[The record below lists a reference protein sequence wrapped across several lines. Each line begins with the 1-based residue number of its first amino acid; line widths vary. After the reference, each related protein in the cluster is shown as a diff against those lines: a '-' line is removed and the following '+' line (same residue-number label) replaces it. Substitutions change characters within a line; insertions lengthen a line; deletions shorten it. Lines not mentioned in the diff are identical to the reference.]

1 MYYPTS
7 LLLLPVLALRHL
19 TAASP
24 IAEASADV
32 DSVLNERAEFGPVL
46 ASNFP
51 DPSIIW
57 VNGYWYSF
65 ATTNGVVNIQIA
77 RSQDFVTW
85 TQINYHNGSQRDA
98 LPSIPMWVNGTAANT
113 WAPDVIM
120 LVSVFAS
127 TIIQRTSNTLRARV
141 TAVS

>member
-1 MYYPTS
+1 MYYPTY
-7 LLLLPVLALRHL
+7 LLLLPLFALHHL

-24 IAEASADV
+24 IAETLPAA

-77 RSQDFVTW
+77 RSPDFVTW
-85 TQINYHNGSQRDA
+85 TQVNNPNGSQRDA
-98 LPSIPMWVNGTAANT
+98 LPYIPAWVNGTAANT
-113 WAPDVIM
+113 WAPDVVM
-120 LVSVFAS
+120 LVSLLAS
-127 TIIQRTSNTLRARV
+127 TIIQHTSNTLRARM